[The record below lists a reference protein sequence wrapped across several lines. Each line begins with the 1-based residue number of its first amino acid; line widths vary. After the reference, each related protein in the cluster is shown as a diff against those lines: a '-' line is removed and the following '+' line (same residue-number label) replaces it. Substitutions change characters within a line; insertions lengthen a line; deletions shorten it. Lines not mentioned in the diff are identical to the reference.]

1 MSSKKNLPTIRS
13 SAAEY
18 LTFVAAS
25 GQGGVAAVYA
35 DEDVW
40 LSQKMMGELYGVNV
54 RTVSEHLKNIFADKE
69 LEESAVIRNFRITAA
84 DREVLQDAGK
94 VSKEIAHTHALS
106 EFEKYRVVQDRLYE
120 SDFDKAI
127 KAQLTHDAKGP
138 RDE

>member
-25 GQGGVAAVYA
+25 GQGGVEAVYA

-54 RTVSEHLKNIFADKE
+54 RTVSEHLQNIFADNE
-69 LEESAVIRNFRITAA
+69 LEQDAVIRNFRITAA
-84 DREVLQDAGK
+84 DGKNYNTHLLSPALDMLTGIARGFTSQTKRPQFTPNNNK
-94 VSKEIAHTHALS
+94 VSE
-106 EFEKYRVVQDRLYE
+106 
-120 SDFDKAI
+120 
-127 KAQLTHDAKGP
+127 
-138 RDE
+138 

>member
-25 GQGGVAAVYA
+25 GQGEVEAVYA

-40 LSQKMMGELYGVNV
+40 LSQKMMGELYAVNV
-54 RTVSEHLKNIFADKE
+54 RTVSEHLKNIVADNE

-106 EFEKYRVVQDRLYE
+106 EFEKYRVMQDRFM
-120 SDFDKAI
+120 S
-127 KAQLTHDAKGP
+127 LTLTKP
-138 RDE
+138 SKRN

>member
-1 MSSKKNLPTIRS
+1 
-13 SAAEY
+13 
-18 LTFVAAS
+18 
-25 GQGGVAAVYA
+25 
-35 DEDVW
+35 
-40 LSQKMMGELYGVNV
+40 MMGELYGVNV
-54 RTVSEHLKNIFADKE
+54 RTVSEHLQNIFADNE

-127 KAQLTHDAKGP
+127 KAQLTNDTKGQHDV
-138 RDE
+138 

>member
-1 MSSKKNLPTIRS
+1 MSSKENLPTIRS

-25 GQGGVAAVYA
+25 GQGGVEAVYA

-54 RTVSEHLKNIFADKE
+54 RTVSEHLKNIFADNE
-69 LEESAVIRNFRITAA
+69 LEQDAAIRNFRITAA
-84 DREVLQDAGK
+84 DREVLQDAGR

-127 KAQLTHDAKGP
+127 KAQLTHDAKGQ

>member
-25 GQGGVAAVYA
+25 GQGGVEAVYA

-54 RTVSEHLKNIFADKE
+54 RTVSEHLKNIFADNE
-69 LEESAVIRNFRITAA
+69 LEQDAVIRNFRITAA
-84 DREVLQDAGK
+84 DREVLQDAGR

-127 KAQLTHDAKGP
+127 KAQLTHDAKGQ